1 MAIGQIVALP
11 PQEKV
16 IKRRLKKK
24 DLARRGERAG
34 AAGGGAG
41 AVAKESAED
50 TSPSANTKVP
60 EALKEG
66 SHAAAEQVTTAS
78 DGTPLGV
85 GEGKAEVAVAAG
97 GEANLGA

>member
-1 MAIGQIVALP
+1 VALP
-11 PQEKV
+11 PKEKV

-24 DLARRGERAG
+24 DQARRGERAG
-34 AAGGGAG
+34 AGAAGDVGA
-41 AVAKESAED
+41 ATAED
-50 TSPSANTKVP
+50 TSPKTKSAVP

-66 SHAAAEQVTTAS
+66 SHSAAADVVTTAS

-85 GEGKAEVAVAAG
+85 GEGKAEAVAAPG